1 MAHTLA
7 QAQTA
12 AQAVA
17 ICAII
22 SGMQLDSVARAT
34 AAATLIQFA
43 LPALCLQL
51 NFLWL
56 PLPPPHF
63 PLLLLLLQLLSLYLL
78 LLSFGML
85 ISF

>member
-1 MAHTLA
+1 MAQSQA
-7 QAQTA
+7 QAQA
-12 AQAVA
+12 AA

-34 AAATLIQFA
+34 AAAIQFA

-56 PLPPPHF
+56 PLPLLPL
-63 PLLLLLLQLLSLYLL
+63 LLLLLLQLLSLYLL
-78 LLSFGML
+78 WLL
-85 ISF
+85 

>member
-1 MAHTLA
+1 MAQTQA

-22 SGMQLDSVARAT
+22 SGMQLDTVARAT

-56 PLPPPHF
+56 PLLPPHF